1 MEQEPRR
8 RYRLKVVEVTGI
20 EAELEL
26 RQEDADAL
34 GLRWTF
40 EEASR
45 RYAERRLLVE
55 RFGNEYHHVFPDP
68 VVVEVD
74 DGVVRALIGYR
85 DLPVRM
91 RFSGR
96 TYLVSLEAGCG

>member
-8 RYRLKVVEVTGI
+8 RYRLKVVEVTGV

-26 RQEDADAL
+26 RQEDEDAL
-34 GLRWTF
+34 GLRWAF

-45 RYAERRLLVE
+45 RHAERRLLVE

-74 DGVVRALIGYR
+74 DGVVRALIGYK
-85 DLPVRM
+85 DLPVRI

>member
-1 MEQEPRR
+1 MEQGPRR
-8 RYRLKVVEVTGI
+8 RYRLKVVEVTGV
-20 EAELEL
+20 EADVEL

-34 GLRWTF
+34 GLRGAF

-45 RYAERRLLVE
+45 RYAERRPLVE

-74 DGVVRALIGYR
+74 DGVVRALIGYK

>member
-1 MEQEPRR
+1 M
-8 RYRLKVVEVTGI
+8 TGV

-34 GLRWTF
+34 GLRGAF
-40 EEASR
+40 EEAIR
-45 RYAERRLLVE
+45 RYAERRPLVE
-55 RFGNEYHHVFPDP
+55 RFGKEYHYVFPDP

-74 DGVVRALIGYR
+74 DGVVRALIGYKN
-85 DLPVRM
+85 LPVRI

>member
-8 RYRLKVVEVTGI
+8 RYRLKVVEVAGV
-20 EAELEL
+20 EADIEL
-26 RQEDADAL
+26 RPEDADAL
-34 GLRWTF
+34 GLSGAF

-74 DGVVRALIGYR
+74 DEAVRALIGYK
-85 DLPVRM
+85 DLPVRV

>member
-8 RYRLKVVEVTGI
+8 RYRLKVVEVTGV

-26 RQEDADAL
+26 RQEDTDAL
-34 GLRWTF
+34 GLRWAF

-74 DGVVRALIGYR
+74 DGVVRALIGYK
-85 DLPVRM
+85 DLPVSV

>member
-1 MEQEPRR
+1 
-8 RYRLKVVEVTGI
+8 
-20 EAELEL
+20 
-26 RQEDADAL
+26 
-34 GLRWTF
+34 
-40 EEASR
+40 
-45 RYAERRLLVE
+45 VE

-74 DGVVRALIGYR
+74 DGVVKALIGYK

>member
-1 MEQEPRR
+1 MEQEPRP
-8 RYRLKVVEVTGI
+8 RYRLKVVEVTGV
-20 EAELEL
+20 EADVEL
-26 RQEDADAL
+26 RQENADAL
-34 GLRWTF
+34 RLSGAF

-55 RFGNEYHHVFPDP
+55 RFGSEYHHVFPDP

-74 DGVVRALIGYR
+74 DEVVRALIR
-85 DLPVRM
+85 SKDLPVRV

>member
-1 MEQEPRR
+1 M
-8 RYRLKVVEVTGI
+8 KVVEVTGV
-20 EAELEL
+20 EEDVKL
-26 RQEDADAL
+26 RSEDADAL
-34 GLRWTF
+34 GLRGAF
-40 EEASR
+40 EEASN
-45 RYAERRLLVE
+45 RYAMGRPLVE

-74 DGVVRALIGYR
+74 DGVVRALIGDR

-96 TYLVSLEAGCG
+96 TYLMSLEAGCG

>member
-8 RYRLKVVEVTGI
+8 RYRLKVVEVTGV
-20 EAELEL
+20 EADVEL

-34 GLRWTF
+34 GLRGAF

-45 RYAERRLLVE
+45 RYAESRPLVE

-74 DGVVRALIGYR
+74 DEVVSALTR
-85 DLPVRM
+85 SKHLPVRVW
-91 RFSGR
+91 FSGR

>member
-34 GLRWTF
+34 GLGWTF

>member
-8 RYRLKVVEVTGI
+8 RYRLKVVEVTGV
-20 EAELEL
+20 EAEVEL
-26 RQEDADAL
+26 RSEDADAL
-34 GLRWTF
+34 GLRRAF

-45 RYAERRLLVE
+45 RYAERRPLVE

-68 VVVEVD
+68 VVVEVGD
-74 DGVVRALIGYR
+74 EVVRSLIR
-85 DLPVRM
+85 SKDLPVSV

>member
-1 MEQEPRR
+1 MEQEPLRK
-8 RYRLKVVEVTGI
+8 YRLKVVEVRGV
-20 EAELEL
+20 EADVELHE
-26 RQEDADAL
+26 EDARAL
-34 GLRWTF
+34 GLIGAF

-45 RYAERRLLVE
+45 RYAERSLLIE
-55 RFGNEYHHVFPDP
+55 RFGSEYHHVFPGP

-74 DGVVRALIGYR
+74 GEVARALIGSKT
-85 DLPVRM
+85 LPVRV